1 MALVSMFLT
10 VKGYIYTSLVLFSL
24 VICFIA
30 TKAKNALSNPLNTV
44 PGPTLAK
51 WTNLRLKLAV
61 LNGSRMQYIHDLHER
76 YGHVVRISPN
86 ELSFSDLSA
95 VKEIYRVHGLYRKS
109 DWYTRAIPDPE
120 PNLFTMIDF
129 KAHAARRTLF
139 AHSFSSGWL
148 MKVEGQVYD
157 KVYSAVSNMKREIKE
172 QGSTDILKWWTF
184 QATDVTGELSFGES
198 FHMLELG
205 KVSPYRLKV
214 VKSW

>member
-1 MALVSMFLT
+1 MFLT
-10 VKGYIYTSLVLFSL
+10 PKGYIYASLVLL
-24 VICFIA
+24 GLIIYLIA
-30 TKAKNALSNPLNTV
+30 TKAKKALSNPLNTI

-61 LNGSRMQYIHDLHER
+61 LKAGRMQYIHDLHER

-95 VKEIYRVHGLYRKS
+95 VKEIYRVQSLYRKS
-109 DWYTRAIPDPE
+109 DWYTRAIPEPE
-120 PNLFTMIDF
+120 PILFTMIDF
-129 KAHAARRTLF
+129 KAHAVRRTLF

-172 QGSTDILKWWTF
+172 HGSTDILKWWSF
-184 QATDVTGELSFGES
+184 SAADVTGELSFGES

-205 KVSPYRLKV
+205 KVSPYTD
-214 VKSW
+214 